1 MTQNLDAQTLAH
13 DLKSP
18 LTALKLSTY
27 NLSQCQ
33 ETNTIIHESLKT
45 LERLVQQVGHLGDS
59 SSGASQTKMARPFP
73 IAQKVIQTAKLRY
86 KHFQG
91 LSISQHLDSAASELD
106 ATICELEF
114 ERALT
119 NLINNA
125 VEALCGRGFV
135 RVILKVK
142 KKTIQLSVVD
152 SGPGIPS
159 HVLSTITSPGVT
171 YGKKHGSGLGLY
183 QAKKA
188 IESSGGRLLIS
199 TAEGKG
205 TRIILEIPFISP
217 SLTDELPV
225 KSARKLVSHLT
236 LMQSA

>member
-1 MTQNLDAQTLAH
+1 MTQNLDALTLAH

-27 NLSQCQ
+27 NLSQCE
-33 ETNTIIHESLKT
+33 ETNAVIFESLKT
-45 LERLVQQVGHLGDS
+45 LEKLVQKVGYLGN
-59 SSGASQTKMARPFP
+59 APIRPTQIKMARPFH
-73 IAQKVIQTAKLRY
+73 IAQKVIQTAKQKY
-86 KHFQG
+86 KSFDT
-91 LSISQHLDSAASELD
+91 LSISQHLDSAAKELD
-106 ATICELEF
+106 TTICEVEF

-125 VEALCGRGFV
+125 VEALCGMGFV

-159 HVLSTITSPGVT
+159 HLLSTITSPGVT
-171 YGKKHGSGLGLY
+171 YGKKNGSGLGLY

-205 TRIILEIPFISP
+205 TSIILEIPFISP

-225 KSARKLVSHLT
+225 KSTRKLVSHLS
-236 LMQSA
+236 LMHSA